1 MVAPGLQPGL
11 SHDGLTALRE
21 AMCGD
26 GVAVAARPEW
36 IIMRRAAETPLR
48 GAWIV
53 NLRGEEG
60 EGGEVAQ
67 DAKDQGE
74 YEPG

>member
-1 MVAPGLQPGL
+1 
-11 SHDGLTALRE
+11 
-21 AMCGD
+21 MCGD

-36 IIMRRAAETPLR
+36 IIMRRTAETPLR
-48 GAWIV
+48 GAWSV